1 MLSLSY
7 PAPEKE
13 AKIDEER
20 KILEPANVPDPCAFI
35 KNHLSLSYE
44 NEPNKMKALHGTT
57 TLSFIYNGGII
68 VAVDSRATGGSY
80 IFSQT
85 VMKIIPLSDTMV
97 GTMAGGAADCQY
109 WMRSLSR
116 VIRLHKFRYQQ
127 PLTVAA
133 ASKIL
138 VNRLYELKGYG
149 LSIGTQICG
158 YDNTGPH
165 IFYVDNDGSRI
176 GGKMFSVGSGST
188 YAYGVLDT
196 CYRPDMTKEEA
207 IELGRKAI
215 YHATFRDSGSG
226 GRVTVCHISKENGV
240 EFIDKVDVNDL
251 HDFNNGIQY

>member
-1 MLSLSY
+1 MSLTY
-7 PAPEKE
+7 PAPE
-13 AKIDEER
+13 DEV
-20 KILEPANVPDPCAFI
+20 KLEETEKGLQPANVPDPCAFI
-35 KNHLSLSYE
+35 QNHLSLSYG

-57 TLSFIYNGGII
+57 TLSFIYDGGIV

-85 VMKIIPLSDTMV
+85 VMKILPLSDNMV
-97 GTMAGGAADCQY
+97 GTMAGGAADCQH
-109 WMRSLSR
+109 WMNVLSR
-116 VIRLHKFRYQQ
+116 EIRLHKFRFQQ

-138 VNRLYELKGYG
+138 ANELYDRKGYR

-176 GGKMFSVGSGST
+176 AGKMFSVGSGST

-196 CYRPDMTKEEA
+196 CYRHDMTKEEA

-226 GRVTVCHISKENGV
+226 GRVTVCHISEEGY
-240 EFIDKVDVNDL
+240 EFHDKVDVNDL
-251 HDFNNGIQY
+251 HDFSKSY